1 MKNPIKSGSF
11 RVPENEFDGEP
22 ENDKSFHVEKCG
34 VGCFLEFFNCR
45 KNAQH
50 QTGKNHHE
58 TGNKK
63 KIDTQILFPL
73 RHLLLFFVYR
83 EQLVR
88 GKHQ

>member
-58 TGNKK
+58 TGKK
-63 KIDTQILFPL
+63 KNRHANIISTQALII
-73 RHLLLFFVYR
+73 FFVYR